1 MNVLVGDIGGTKSF
15 LALFSQDKGPRDP
28 LVETTYS
35 SLQFQSFEDMLQ
47 EFLVENKEKVDVV
60 CFGVAGPIINEK
72 AQVTNLKW
80 AVDGSSLRSRF
91 HWELVRLIND
101 LEAIAYSLP
110 LLKKED
116 LHTLNAGKP
125 VKNGCQAIIA
135 PGTGLGEAFLTFDG
149 NTYHAH
155 PSEGG
160 HSSFAPTDPLQMGL
174 LKYLKDIGHQHVSF
188 ERVCSGGS
196 GIPNLYAFLKTTG
209 LDEPAWLAEQLAAA
223 EDATPVIVTAAL
235 DASQPCPLAKETLR
249 LFVSILGEEA
259 GNLALKVLST
269 GGLFLGGGMTPH
281 ILPALE
287 KPHFLE
293 SLRNKGRFRPLLT
306 DMPVHVILNNRA
318 GLFGAA
324 SFGLQNCKSE

>member
-1 MNVLVGDIGGTKSF
+1 MNVLVGDIGGTKTL
-15 LALFSQDKGPRDP
+15 LAIFSRAHGPRNP

-47 EFLVENKEKVDVV
+47 EFLVKNNEKVDAVY
-60 CFGVAGPIINEK
+60 FGVAGPILDEK

-80 AVDGSSLRSRF
+80 AVDGRSLRSRF
-91 HWELVRLIND
+91 HWESVQLIND
-101 LEAIAYSLP
+101 LEAVAYSLP
-110 LLKKED
+110 ILKNED

-135 PGTGLGEAFLTFDG
+135 PGTGLGEAFLTFDSD
-149 NTYHAH
+149 TCHAH

-160 HSSFAPTDPLQMGL
+160 HASFAPTNPLQMGL
-174 LKYLKDIGHQHVSF
+174 LTYLKNLGHHHVSF
-188 ERVCSGGS
+188 ERVCSGGL
-196 GIPNLYAFLKTTG
+196 GIPNLYAYLKTTG
-209 LDEPAWLAEQLAAA
+209 LEEPAWLAEQLAAA
-223 EDATPVIVTAAL
+223 KDPTPVIATAAL
-235 DASQPCPLAKETLR
+235 DASRPCPLAEETLS

-269 GGLFLGGGMTPH
+269 GGLFLGGGMPPR

-287 KPHFLE
+287 KPIFLE
-293 SLRNKGRFRPLLT
+293 ALRNKGRFRNLLT

-318 GLFGAA
+318 GLIGAA
-324 SFGLQNCKSE
+324 AFGLHTCRS